1 MRKIL
6 LLLILLLSV
15 EVYATQKIKNPQIDF
30 SPTWVKIHEIEL
42 GKDATI
48 IHCDLQNKPNW
59 WVKVQSNWIIQDKKS
74 GKNYKILRVDGI
86 EIDKEIYMPE
96 SGKMPCTI
104 YFEPLDKSTELINII
119 EPGGRVESQVYG
131 VHLKSVKQKKDKD
144 KFDPRSMNADYYIN
158 LPYKADTTW
167 RFSTERYKDMK
178 FYKPGKAHLTVHL
191 DNLVDELKSS
201 FENCGILSQDLI
213 LNRDNNQTAKLID
226 NKCWEQ
232 DIDLTGPQF
241 VSITGAIY
249 LNIFMQP
256 GDTLDI
262 YTTLETDINTDKPK
276 YMTFKGN
283 SESAII
289 NSLFPVLLKKIGIAD
304 NTSFYKND
312 SKAIENGPE
321 SVMALADSYGDDIN
335 RIIEGNEVRD
345 LLNSTPLSTYGKD
358 IIFSN
363 AILKIAQNLED
374 CKSSYDQKRF
384 KQLINA
390 DGTYSIKEDSTFIP
404 LDNKRFYS
412 KLLIHKSEIFDNPL
426 SLCTEDRWV
435 LINRFLYST
444 LIRQYK
450 TEYDSM
456 NRIISSKFVVNP
468 EMKNCFMSDL
478 FYSQGGGNYI
488 KDINK
493 NFELGRIDSQ
503 TAIEYMSKDLSE
515 SFAEIKYPIIIKC
528 LLKDYGEAVSKVKR
542 IENDNEFKFTGDK
555 QALLDKIIK
564 PYGGNIL
571 FLDFWGMGCGPCRQG
586 MLTMR
591 DKVEAL
597 KDSPFRFLYICDGNS
612 NSKEGAEKWM
622 NDNNIHGEHIYVT
635 RNEWNLLMEM
645 FNFSSIPH
653 AALIGKD
660 GKVIQ
665 NDFQIGLTSLDEIK
679 NLIKKYE

>member
-1 MRKIL
+1 MKKIL

-96 SGKMPCTI
+96 SGKKPCTV
-104 YFEPLDKSTELINII
+104 YFEPLDKSTELIDII
-119 EPGGRVESQVYG
+119 EPGSRVTSQVYG
-131 VHLKSVKQKKDKD
+131 VHIKSVKQKKDKE
-144 KFDPRSMNADYYIN
+144 KFDPRSMDADYYMN

-167 RFSTERYKDMK
+167 RFSTERYQDME
-178 FYKPGKAHLTVHL
+178 FYRYGKAHLTVHIN
-191 DNLVDELKSS
+191 NLVDELKSS
-201 FENCGILSQDLI
+201 FENCGVLVEDLI
-213 LNRDNNQTAKLID
+213 LNRNKNQTAKLND
-226 NKCWEQ
+226 NNCWEQ
-232 DIDLTGPQF
+232 DIDLPGPQF
-241 VSITGAIY
+241 VSLTGAGY

-262 YTTLETDINTDKPK
+262 YTTIETDLKTDNPS

-283 SESAII
+283 SESAMI
-289 NSLFPVLLKKIGIAD
+289 NALFPVLLKKIGIAD
-304 NTSFYKND
+304 NSSFYQEHK
-312 SKAIENGPE
+312 KAIENGAD

-335 RIIEGNEVRD
+335 RIIKGNEVRD
-345 LLNSTPLSTYGKD
+345 LLNNTPLSTYGKD

-363 AILKIAQNLED
+363 AILKIAQFLED
-374 CKSSYDQKRF
+374 CRKNYDYKKY
-384 KQLINA
+384 KQIINA
-390 DGTYSIKEDSTFIP
+390 DGSYMLKEDSTFVP
-404 LDNKRFYS
+404 LDYKRFYS
-412 KLLIHKSEIFDNPL
+412 KLLMHKSELFDNPL
-426 SLCTEDRWV
+426 ALCTEDRWKF
-435 LINRFLYST
+435 ISRFLYSP
-444 LIRQYK
+444 LFIRYERK
-450 TEYDSM
+450 YDAQERMYSTVFCV
-456 NRIISSKFVVNP
+456 RP
-468 EMKNCFMSDL
+468 EMRNCFISDL
-478 FYSQGGGNYI
+478 FYSQKGGNYI
-488 KDINK
+488 EDINK

-503 TAIEYMSKDLSE
+503 TAIEYMSINLSE
-515 SFAEIKYPIIIKC
+515 DFSVIKYPTIIKH

-542 IENDNEFKFTGDK
+542 IENNNKFKFTGDK

-564 PYGGNIL
+564 PYSGNIL
-571 FLDFWGMGCGPCRQG
+571 FLDFWGMGCGTCRQG

-597 KDSPFRFLYICDGNS
+597 KDNPFRFLYICDGDS
-612 NSKEGAEKWM
+612 GPKEDAEKWM
-622 NDNNIHGEHIYVT
+622 NDNNIKGEHIYVT
-635 RNEWNLLMEM
+635 RNEWNLLMDM
-645 FNFSSIPH
+645 FNFNAIPH

-665 NDFQIGLTSLDEIK
+665 NDFQIGSTSLDEIK